1 MTSVGFLLIKN
12 FLDELQ
18 LSDLERIIKEFHQ
31 SWLTHHADLYKKG
44 AVNSAYLTGGDFLSS
59 DNRLSL
65 LKFVSSTKV
74 VSEAKRALEN
84 DDIRFLN
91 TQLFF
96 NPFNNSQ
103 KNYWHRDIQ
112 YTGIPE
118 DEQRRIIEEKPPEV
132 IHLRLALADENGL
145 EFIPGSNKRWDS
157 AEEYETRFQLNNKKC
172 QEDLSTGQT
181 VPLKRGDLLVFDAN
195 MIHRGL
201 YGKDRL
207 AFDILF
213 CRPLPHIVKFIDE
226 KVLPKKDELQSM
238 ECPEVFS
245 RISILK

>member
-1 MTSVGFLLIKN
+1 MTSSGFLLIKN
-12 FLDELQ
+12 FLSESQ
-18 LSDLERIIKEFHQ
+18 LSDLERITKEFHQ
-31 SWLTHHADLYKKG
+31 SWLTHHEDIYHKG
-44 AVNSAYLTGGDFLSS
+44 AVNSAYLTSGEFLSENS
-59 DNRLSL
+59 RISL
-65 LKFVSSTKV
+65 LKFVSSTKITT
-74 VSEAKRALEN
+74 EAKRSLEA

-96 NPFNNSQ
+96 NPLNSSQ

-118 DEQRRIIEEKPPEV
+118 SEQRRIIEQQSPEV

-145 EFIPGSNKRWDS
+145 EFIPGTHKRWDS
-157 AEEYETRFQLNNKKC
+157 AQEYETRFQLNGKKC
-172 QEDLSTGQT
+172 HEDLPAGQA

-207 AFDILF
+207 ALDILF
-213 CRPLPHIVKFIDE
+213 CRPLPHIVKFIE
-226 KVLPKKDELQSM
+226 TKVLPKKEELHLM
-238 ECPEVFS
+238 ECPEVF
-245 RISILK
+245 